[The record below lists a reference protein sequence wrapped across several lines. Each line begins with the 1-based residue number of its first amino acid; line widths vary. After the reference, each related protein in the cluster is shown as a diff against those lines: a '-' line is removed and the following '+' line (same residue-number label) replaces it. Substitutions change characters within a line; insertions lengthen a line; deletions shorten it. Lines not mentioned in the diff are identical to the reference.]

1 MAINFD
7 NSNAGVITLKPG
19 ASGTLTLVLPIA
31 DGTSGQFLKTDGAG
45 TLSFGNGSV
54 GANAVVT
61 GLIETTTITAT
72 ALTATATYDVITQ
85 TVLYVTGS
93 ATNNW
98 TLNVRGSG
106 TTTLNSLM
114 AINQTIT
121 LAVMVTNGAT
131 PFYQSAT
138 QIDGVAQSPKWLN
151 AVAPSAGNANS
162 IDVYTLTIT
171 KTSTTPTYNII
182 ASQTRYA

>member
-19 ASGTLTLVLPIA
+19 VSGTLTLVLPIA
-31 DGTSGQFLKTDGAG
+31 DGTSGQFLKTDGSG
-45 TLSFGNGSV
+45 TLSFAAGSI

-61 GLIETTTITAT
+61 GLIETTTITGT

-85 TVLYVTGS
+85 TVLYVT
-93 ATNNW
+93 ANAANNW
-98 TLNVRGSG
+98 TLNVRGNGS
-106 TTTLNSLM
+106 TTLNSLM

-121 LAVMVTNGAT
+121 LALMVTNGAT
-131 PFYQSAT
+131 PFFQSAT
-138 QIDGVAQSPKWLN
+138 QIDGVAQTPKWLN
-151 AVAPSAGNANS
+151 AVAPSAGNASS
-162 IDVYTLTIT
+162 IDLYTLTIT
-171 KTSTTPTYNII
+171 KTAATPTYVIF